1 MNEEVYQHILFLQM
15 HYNHDEYSS
24 KQRMP
29 KKKGQESSLQK
40 KKKKAFF
47 QLRKDHFLCG
57 FQFSE
62 NLVCFIMSL
71 KNVAVLVHTIVKM
84 SVLLFIVSILKS
96 TSFVGLSFNYYS
108 FNLNGVFA

>member
-15 HYNHDEYSS
+15 YHNHDEYSN

-29 KKKGQESSLQK
+29 MKKVEESSGEKNLK
-40 KKKKAFF
+40 KEFF

-62 NLVCFIMSL
+62 IMSL
-71 KNVAVLVHTIVKM
+71 KM
-84 SVLLFIVSILKS
+84 WLL
-96 TSFVGLSFNYYS
+96 
-108 FNLNGVFA
+108 